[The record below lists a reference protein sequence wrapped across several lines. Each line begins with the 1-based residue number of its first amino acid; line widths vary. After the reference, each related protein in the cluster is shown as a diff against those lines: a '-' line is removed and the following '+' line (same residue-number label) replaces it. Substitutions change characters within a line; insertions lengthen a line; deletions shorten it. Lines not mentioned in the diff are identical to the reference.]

1 MATFTMSA
9 RLIMRYNKLER
20 EMEKAMSE
28 AEKNCRKLHMSGV
41 CSSPKL
47 KKPMLTITYWKG
59 IKNKITGK
67 RVSGRWLRR
76 LNKMLKIPPGKSTE
90 SEICTHLKEA
100 YKQYYKYKGDAED
113 LRMTFLQEKVMELED
128 KADK

>member
-1 MATFTMSA
+1 
-9 RLIMRYNKLER
+9 
-20 EMEKAMSE
+20 MSE

-47 KKPMLTITYWKG
+47 KKAMLTIMYWKG
-59 IKNKITGK
+59 VKNKITGR

-76 LNKMLKIPPGKSTE
+76 LSKMLKIQPGKLME
-90 SEICTHLKEA
+90 SEISAHLKIA

-113 LRMTFLQEKVMELED
+113 LRMTFLQETAMGLED
-128 KADK
+128 KSDKQHKRIKKMIKDEEQR